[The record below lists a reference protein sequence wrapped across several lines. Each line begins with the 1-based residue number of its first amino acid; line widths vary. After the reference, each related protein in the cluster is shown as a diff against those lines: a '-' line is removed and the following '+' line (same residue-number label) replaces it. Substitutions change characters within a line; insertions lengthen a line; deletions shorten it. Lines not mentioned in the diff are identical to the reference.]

1 MRIVTLNCFLFF
13 LEQVIRLSEELSN
26 TERNDSPEYQILESP
41 NNNDKTGKEKENT
54 LINNNR
60 NNAEVNTNGHVS
72 PTLLELP
79 ASPMSTTGDNL
90 LEEYENGNCDVTQE
104 EQQLEDNE
112 ESDKNDSSGK
122 DNSET
127 AIKRSSSGKSPSKIP
142 RYVGES
148 NKSEQQSTSAKVSY
162 YMSLKRGKD
171 ADGNQSRFFIQVHD
185 LENTSPYMQLVRQE
199 SNTTIN
205 DSERDSVADLYASPF
220 HTNRNSEAFTEENR
234 RSVLNS
240 VTSLCSNDPS
250 ALDVNSLYE
259 ALVRPIQSKWRAPKS
274 NANSER
280 PQSPPPPLPP
290 RSLENFD
297 EPPPVPPPPK
307 DLGSPKDVI
316 RTEGQFTSYLP
327 SDTSSHSD
335 VDSSA
340 PAVPSWMLSDSVTS
354 LGKL

>member
-1 MRIVTLNCFLFF
+1 M
-13 LEQVIRLSEELSN
+13 
-26 TERNDSPEYQILESP
+26 
-41 NNNDKTGKEKENT
+41 
-54 LINNNR
+54 
-60 NNAEVNTNGHVS
+60 S
-72 PTLLELP
+72 PTSLELP
-79 ASPMSTTGDNL
+79 ASPMSTTGDNQL
-90 LEEYENGNCDVTQE
+90 LEECENGHCDLTQE
-104 EQQLEDNE
+104 GQQPESNK

-122 DNSET
+122 DNSDT

-148 NKSEQQSTSAKVSY
+148 SKAEQQSTSGKVSY
-162 YMSLKRGKD
+162 YMSLQRGKD

-220 HTNRNSEAFTEENR
+220 HTNRNSEAYPEENQ
-234 RSVLNS
+234 RSLLNS
-240 VTSLCSNDPS
+240 VSSLCSNDPS

-259 ALVRPIQSKWRAPKS
+259 ALVRPIQSKWKAPKTNS
-274 NANSER
+274 NNEP

-290 RSLENFD
+290 RYLEHFD
-297 EPPPVPPPPK
+297 EPPPVPPSPK
-307 DLGSPKDVI
+307 DLGSPKDVV

-327 SDTSSHSD
+327 SDASLSSD

-340 PAVPSWMLSDSVTS
+340 PALPTWMLSDSATS
-354 LGKL
+354 LGEWVIVKEVILDITALCLLQTNKLLC